1 MDRRLFASGL
11 CLAGIGLVVFTALL
25 TRGALRHPA
34 AATTQAS
41 AAEFLAIGLGFVL
54 LTIGAFATFLG
65 YVRPGIE
72 AAG

>member
-1 MDRRLFASGL
+1 MDRRLLASGL
-11 CLAGIGLVVFTALL
+11 CSAGVGLVVFVVLL

-41 AAEFLAIGLGFVL
+41 AMEFLAIGVGFVL
-54 LTIGAFATFLG
+54 LAIGAFATFLG

-72 AAG
+72 GAS